1 MFKIFSKNSAIYF
14 FNLSTV
20 PKISSQRHLI
30 QFIVINFQKMGKS
43 RMEEDVFPNNSQ
55 EKTSQPQENVANL
68 ESTQDFKKIRDEE
81 EENCKGRFEEESNN

>member
-1 MFKIFSKNSAIYF
+1 
-14 FNLSTV
+14 
-20 PKISSQRHLI
+20 
-30 QFIVINFQKMGKS
+30 MGKS